1 MKLAIRSE
9 FNRWVFCTEGNWR
22 MWVMI
27 AFWLAVVGVVH
38 DFLCRRGR
46 RDRAG
51 GVGSRPISAQVEGCQ

>member
-27 AFWLAVVGVVH
+27 AFWLAVYV
-38 DFLCRRGR
+38 
-46 RDRAG
+46 A
-51 GVGSRPISAQVEGCQ
+51 IA